1 MRYIIDRKTNEH
13 ERYDGQNYDATKY
26 RMVEADSE
34 GWIAHTGDVC
44 PLPEDV
50 RCEVKFADGGAGG
63 NLKAGRYGWTGE
75 PEYANISHYR
85 PILEKVQEPEPHPTE
100 FQKSCVEALQ
110 KRFYPEP
117 TAHKNELLDRL
128 KAAHAQA
135 QTIPDLESE
144 LREVLGGMGYTLG
157 KLSPFAEPEA
167 QGTDA
172 AVKDALIY
180 GTSVMRGGKYTPI
193 QDFYVAPEAAKEN
206 NDEL

>member
-1 MRYIIDRKTNEH
+1 MRYIIDRKTKEH

-26 RMVEADSE
+26 RIVEADSE
-34 GWIAHTGDVC
+34 GWIKHEGREC

-85 PILEKVQEPEPHPTE
+85 PILAEPEKEQEPEPIPAQLTTNT
-100 FQKSCVEALQ
+100 LD
-110 KRFYPEP
+110 
-117 TAHKNELLDRL
+117 LLDRL
-128 KAAHAQA
+128 KSAHKAAQS
-135 QTIPDLESE
+135 IPDLESE
-144 LREVLGGMGYTLG
+144 LREVLGSMGYTLG
-157 KLSPFAEPEA
+157 KLSPFVEPEA